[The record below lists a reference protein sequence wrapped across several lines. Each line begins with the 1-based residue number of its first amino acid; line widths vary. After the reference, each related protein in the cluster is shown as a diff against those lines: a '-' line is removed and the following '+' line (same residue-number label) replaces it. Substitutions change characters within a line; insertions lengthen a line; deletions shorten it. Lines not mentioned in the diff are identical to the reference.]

1 MANCIESIAGSIRP
15 NCAHPLT
22 AGYTGRGVLI
32 PYSAITAL
40 VQNSD
45 NPRIVESVT
54 AGTVVEIDN
63 TAVTSAFTG
72 SNKASNAESGRKQIT
87 KELIEDYLHL
97 LREKGRQESIIV
109 K

>member
-1 MANCIESIAGSIRP
+1 MATCIENIAGSIRP

-63 TAVTSAFTG
+63 TAVTSQL
-72 SNKASNAESGRKQIT
+72 SQVQIT
-87 KELIEDYLHL
+87 RQTLRADASKLPKLLLFAYL
-97 LREKGRQESIIV
+97 
-109 K
+109 